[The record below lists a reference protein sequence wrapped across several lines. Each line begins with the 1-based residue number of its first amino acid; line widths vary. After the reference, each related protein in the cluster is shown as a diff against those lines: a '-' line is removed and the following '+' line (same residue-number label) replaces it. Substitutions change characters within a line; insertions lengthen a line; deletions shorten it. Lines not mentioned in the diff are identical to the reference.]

1 MKKIFQVILH
11 LCYYPIIIVALFY
24 KTMYFHKVSGIYNL
38 EPERD
43 FLAISIIGCIL
54 ILISVVL
61 IISFNKTKWTILI
74 VNIVVSVVILADI
87 IYSKYYYNPLTVS
100 VVFYQFKFLN
110 DIKDSATALFDFQ
123 NLIIFADIPFLIII
137 CLLIKEAKGKKW
149 WAIKGFIAV
158 IIFTIGFSFFKEA
171 YINSDVSSFLWEK
184 KNIARDLGVLY
195 HHYDDIKSTAK
206 RLTASSKLLT
216 KSEKE
221 NIENNKYKKVVN
233 EYTGIAKG
241 KNLIILQLEAI
252 QGFVINSK
260 IEGQEITPNL
270 NKLIKNN
277 IYCDNLYFQANYGNT
292 SDAEFIVNN
301 SLYPSQTGAVYYE
314 YPLNSYYSV
323 ANILNEQNYYTA
335 AFHGYEAEFWNRVEM
350 YRSLGFQK
358 YYSKDDFKAEK
369 IIGLGISDEEF
380 FKQSLSY
387 LMDNSGDNP
396 FYGFMVALS
405 SHHPYVYFNDS
416 TLNVGEYEGTMLGNF
431 LKGANY
437 VDKAIGQMIEFMK
450 EKGIYDDTVIAIYG
464 DHAALFDDEAENL
477 CKYLNIEY
485 NDINWSM
492 IQKVPL
498 IISAPG
504 IDEGIKISVPTGQ
517 IDILPTIA
525 NLMDIDI
532 PYMYG
537 RDILNN
543 EYGYAILPRG
553 NIVTEKFIFMMN
565 EHNFYNIDTKQ
576 KLEETDELLE
586 EARSYYRKKNIS
598 QTILERNALKKLL
611 E

>member
-1 MKKIFQVILH
+1 MKKFFNILLH
-11 LCYYPIIIVALFY
+11 LCYYSIIIIALFY
-24 KTMYFHKVSGIYNL
+24 KTMYFHEVSGIYNL
-38 EPERD
+38 EPERN
-43 FLAISIIGCIL
+43 FLALSVIGCIL
-54 ILISVVL
+54 ILISIVL

-74 VNIVVSVVILADI
+74 VNIIISALILADI
-87 IYSKYYYNPLTVS
+87 IYSKYYYNALTVS

-110 DIKDSATALFDFQ
+110 TIKDSATALFDFQ
-123 NLIIFADIPFLIII
+123 NLIVFADIPILIII
-137 CLLIKEAKGKKW
+137 GLFIKEAKGKKW
-149 WAIKGFIAV
+149 WAIKGVLAI

-171 YINSDVSSFLWEK
+171 YVNSDVSLFLWEK

-195 HHYDDIKSTAK
+195 HHYDDIKSTFK
-206 RLTASSKLLT
+206 RLSVSSKPLN

-221 NIENNKYKKVVN
+221 NIENGKYKKTVN
-233 EYTGIAKG
+233 KYTGIAKS

-252 QGFVINSK
+252 QGFVINAK

-314 YPLNSYYSV
+314 YPLNTYYSV
-323 ANILNEQNYYTA
+323 ANVLSKQNYYTA

-369 IIGLGISDEEF
+369 IIGLGISDDEF

-387 LMDNSGDNP
+387 LIDNSEGNP

-431 LKGANY
+431 FKGANY
-437 VDKAIGQMIEFMK
+437 VDKAIGEMIEFMK
-450 EKGIYDDTVIAIYG
+450 EKNIYDDTVIAIYG
-464 DHAALFDDEAENL
+464 DHAAIFDDEAENL

-485 NDINWSM
+485 NDINWST

-504 IDEGIKISVPTGQ
+504 INKGVQVNAPAGQ

-537 RDILNN
+537 RDILSD
-543 EYGYAILPRG
+543 EHAYAVLPRG
-553 NIVTEKFIFMMN
+553 NIITEEFIFMIS
-565 EHNFYNIDTKQ
+565 EHNFYDINTKQ
-576 KLEETDELLE
+576 KLEETDELLN

>member
-1 MKKIFQVILH
+1 MKKILNVLLH
-11 LCYYPIIIVALFY
+11 LCYYSIIIIALFY
-24 KTMYFHKVSGIYNL
+24 KTMYFHEVSGIYNL
-38 EPERD
+38 EPERN
-43 FLAISIIGCIL
+43 FLALSIIGCIL
-54 ILISVVL
+54 ILVSIVL

-74 VNIVVSVVILADI
+74 VNVIISALILADI
-87 IYSKYYYNPLTVS
+87 IYSKYYYNALTVS

-110 DIKDSATALFDFQ
+110 TIKDSATALFDFQ
-123 NLIIFADIPFLIII
+123 NLIVFADIPILIII
-137 CLLIKEAKGKKW
+137 GLFIKEAKGKKW
-149 WAIKGFIAV
+149 WAIKGTLAI

-171 YINSDVSSFLWEK
+171 YVNSDVSLFLWEK

-195 HHYDDIKSTAK
+195 HHYDDIKSTVK
-206 RLTASSKLLT
+206 RLSVSSKPLN

-221 NIENNKYKKVVN
+221 NIENGKYKKAIN
-233 EYTGIAKG
+233 EYTGIAKS

-252 QGFVINSK
+252 QGFVINAK

-314 YPLNSYYSV
+314 YPLNTYYSV
-323 ANILNEQNYYTA
+323 ANVLSKQNYYTA

-350 YRSLGFQK
+350 YRSLGFQR

-387 LMDNSGDNP
+387 LIDNSEGNP

-437 VDKAIGQMIEFMK
+437 VDKALGEMIEFMK
-450 EKGIYDDTVIAIYG
+450 EKNIYDDTVIAIYG

-485 NDINWSM
+485 NDMNWST

-498 IISAPG
+498 IISTPG
-504 IDEGIKISVPTGQ
+504 INKGIQINAPAGQ

-537 RDILNN
+537 RDILSD
-543 EYGYAILPRG
+543 EHAYAVLPRG
-553 NIVTEKFIFMMN
+553 NIITEEFIFMIS
-565 EHNFYNIDTKQ
+565 EHNFYDINTKQ
-576 KLEETDELLE
+576 KLEETDELLN